1 MTKAELV
8 ERLNLFPDDTIIRVT
23 NLGQRQA
30 RDIITILVSE
40 DDEAMIEVDCE
51 FFE

>member
-23 NLGQRQA
+23 KRYNNNFG
-30 RDIITILVSE
+30 
-40 DDEAMIEVDCE
+40 
-51 FFE
+51 